1 VTIVAE
7 QDGLLVGMATG
18 LVDAESEDGMQ
29 PTLVGVFVD
38 GAVRRQGV
46 GLELVAKVVD
56 WARARGSARLHVWIT
71 SSNTAAIALYRRCG
85 FKPTGAKRPNEP
97 RPGLVEVEMAL
108 DLA

>member
-18 LVDAESEDGMQ
+18 LVDAESQDQQ
-29 PTLVGVFVD
+29 PTIVGVFVD
-38 GAVRRQGV
+38 RTVRRQGV
-46 GLELVAKVVD
+46 GLDLVGNVVR
-56 WARARGSARLHVWIT
+56 WARARGSARLHVWMT

-85 FKPTGAKRPNEP
+85 FQPTGAKRSNEP